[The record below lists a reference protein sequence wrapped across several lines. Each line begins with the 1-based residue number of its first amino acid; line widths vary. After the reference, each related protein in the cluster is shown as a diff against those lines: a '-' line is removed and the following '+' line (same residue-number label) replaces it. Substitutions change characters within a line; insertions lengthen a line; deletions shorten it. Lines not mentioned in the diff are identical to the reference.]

1 MYNDDTLIIAICSNI
16 RQSNKLFIRQS
27 NKLFIRQSNKLLQKY
42 YLREK

>member
-16 RQSNKLFIRQS
+16 SQSD
-27 NKLFIRQSNKLLQKY
+27 KLFIRQSNKLLQKY

>member
-16 RQSNKLFIRQS
+16 RQG
-27 NKLFIRQSNKLLQKY
+27 NKLLQKY